1 MTRLKAL
8 DYEHQEVHDGSQV
21 RKGQP
26 GNGVMSCSAYFAASQ
41 VPNVHTP
48 PATIL
53 GIGGSGCGRLNPR
66 RSSSTASIS
75 VVPPPTLQFCA
86 KHGIGITRFG
96 GLRITHREGWDD
108 WTEGSLLAGRW
119 LGRASCYCCT
129 C

>member
-1 MTRLKAL
+1 MNPEEDHTFQVTFWDEEYTEILFS
-8 DYEHQEVHDGSQV
+8 HQ
-21 RKGQP
+21 R
-26 GNGVMSCSAYFAASQ
+26 
-41 VPNVHTP
+41 
-48 PATIL
+48 IL